1 MDDFNYKEFFENIK
15 LDDGGN
21 IIAVLQD
28 GASVTFEKG
37 ISQYNTYKKIK
48 LTNEGYLVIT
58 TN

>member
-1 MDDFNYKEFFENIK
+1 MGEFNYKEFFENIK
-15 LDDGGN
+15 LDENGN

-28 GASVTFEKG
+28 GTSVNFEKG
-37 ISQYNTYKKIK
+37 ISQYNTYKEIK